1 LTVCLFLSSAM
12 ALLSSSGLLAA
23 AEAPA
28 WWRTFIA
35 APRMEARFEQEAE
48 SAVFGKQKRS
58 GLLRMA
64 KGGRIRVEYQK
75 GLLLVADGRTLVQYD
90 PDARSAQQVDL
101 RSASKD
107 APLLLVLLDPGTLGE
122 VFTVQPGPGPDTL
135 SLEPRKPGLPRVTLE
150 GRGGLP
156 RRITWT
162 DPTGARQVLSFTAPT
177 IPARPFEAGLFT
189 FKAPAGTRWLSR

>member
-1 LTVCLFLSSAM
+1 MRLLTRALV
-12 ALLSSSGLLAA
+12 LLSAYGLLPA

-28 WWRTFIA
+28 WWRTFTA
-35 APRMEARFEQEAE
+35 APRMETRFEQEAE

-90 PDARSAQQVDL
+90 PDARSAQKVDL
-101 RSASKD
+101 ISAAKD

-122 VFTVQPGPGPDTL
+122 VFTVQPGPGPDGVT
-135 SLEPRKPGLPRVTLE
+135 LEPRKPGLPKVTLE
-150 GRGGLP
+150 GQGGLP
-156 RRITWT
+156 RRISWT
-162 DPTGARQVLSFTAPT
+162 DPTGARQVLTFKAPI